1 MMDNPTTNHEVPG
14 PDLFQR
20 IEAQYQGH
28 FDRQG
33 QGKAFTCWMAGIR
46 EDLSEAA
53 QYCADPAFILHVL
66 VCTRWRRIRRHA
78 DERPAISRLSPK
90 KRAFVVGGLKLLR
103 KRGEPWLADV
113 LGASGGERAKI
124 FLTEA
129 RVLEDL
135 LNGRVVETPAW
146 QIGPRAHVKPRAA
159 EDAVTACI
167 LCLLEELK
175 GHPKPSAAVAVFL
188 EKSGLLKKSRGGTA
202 GAAFVAKRA
211 TRART
216 KAADPLGP
224 IGNTVLHLRHTFTSL
239 KEWLLPIPEIPETA
253 RIWIERGRAWG
264 TTGRRFRLA
273 FQGYCEVRGIRGN
286 AEALERF
293 ERDLSDIHQRE
304 GMAA

>member
-1 MMDNPTTNHEVPG
+1 MMDNRTTNHEVPG

-135 LNGRVVETPAW
+135 LNGRVVETPAFMGRTSNALNRFA
-146 QIGPRAHVKPRAA
+146 IKPM
-159 EDAVTACI
+159 
-167 LCLLEELK
+167 
-175 GHPKPSAAVAVFL
+175 SAALISPQPNDVAV
-188 EKSGLLKKSRGGTA
+188 
-202 GAAFVAKRA
+202 
-211 TRART
+211 
-216 KAADPLGP
+216 ADPMTNASAAP
-224 IGNTVLHLRHTFTSL
+224 ATSL
-239 KEWLLPIPEIPETA
+239 STPGVNRP
-253 RIWIERGRAWG
+253 
-264 TTGRRFRLA
+264 
-273 FQGYCEVRGIRGN
+273 
-286 AEALERF
+286 
-293 ERDLSDIHQRE
+293 
-304 GMAA
+304 